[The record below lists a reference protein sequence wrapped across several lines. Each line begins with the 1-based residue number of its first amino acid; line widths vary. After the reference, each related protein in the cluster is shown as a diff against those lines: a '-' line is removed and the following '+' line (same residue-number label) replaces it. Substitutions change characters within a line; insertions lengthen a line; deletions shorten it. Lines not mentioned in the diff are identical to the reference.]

1 MSNFWRLRRQLVGD
15 GASALV
21 AWPAAVELRFRLKPA
36 DLFGMPDPSV
46 PRSTISGETKF
57 SIDGETG
64 KLTVLETGELPPY
77 RLDGTFNDGSLTIVG
92 NEAVLQANA
101 VDEVHLESLLSW
113 TSILLT
119 QFLTVQIGAFIDIHS
134 VRGTIAGRRVSA
146 LYPADSYSIL
156 LASVDAELRDER
168 IRRALQAP
176 SFNNPSYSRFVAST
190 RYFHHALRLIAPM
203 EVNYVPYSAHSEVLL
218 NLAKSIEILFSAPSR
233 DALRARLRALEYTE
247 EQIET
252 QIIPILVVRNE
263 IDVGHPTSGH
273 ATPEEVATLR
283 RFVDR
288 SLKNVAA
295 ILQNVWQRIILDEAF
310 LDALPGDGGADRT
323 KLIAKLKTYLAA
335 PGLDPSARTPV
346 IISAT

>member
-1 MSNFWRLRRQLVGD
+1 MSNFWKLRRQLVGD

-101 VDEVHLESLLSW
+101 ADEVHLESLLSW
-113 TSILLT
+113 ASVLLT
-119 QFLTVQIGAFIDIHS
+119 QFLTVQIGSFIDIHS

-176 SFNNPSYSRFVAST
+176 SFNNP
-190 RYFHHALRLIAPM
+190 
-203 EVNYVPYSAHSEVLL
+203 L
-218 NLAKSIEILFSAPSR
+218 NP
-233 DALRARLRALEYTE
+233 
-247 EQIET
+247 
-252 QIIPILVVRNE
+252 
-263 IDVGHPTSGH
+263 
-273 ATPEEVATLR
+273 
-283 RFVDR
+283 
-288 SLKNVAA
+288 
-295 ILQNVWQRIILDEAF
+295 
-310 LDALPGDGGADRT
+310 
-323 KLIAKLKTYLAA
+323 
-335 PGLDPSARTPV
+335 
-346 IISAT
+346 